1 MLRDI
6 HKPQHDDPEQPEHP
20 DRTYVR
26 SRSDDRSW
34 WIKTSYAIEKYRVIV
49 YLVGAIL
56 ISLGFG
62 FRTPKAQFEDLGNQ
76 LKDSKAELQAQI
88 DTLKA
93 QRAADLEKQN
103 LQLQLNL
110 FSVRYI
116 CSTLSAADKYRLAGT
131 DACDA
136 AAHITIGANGQ

>member
-1 MLRDI
+1 M
-6 HKPQHDDPEQPEHP
+6 
-20 DRTYVR
+20 
-26 SRSDDRSW
+26 
-34 WIKTSYAIEKYRVIV
+34 
-49 YLVGAIL
+49 VGAIL